1 MKKGNPETSPRIF
14 PAPDFPEF
22 PPIPAYVGDTLDRE
36 RRFSMPE
43 EESLVLKPRE
53 PLGEILLPQSKDELA
68 KFMDQGGWPILF
80 CRRFSPVP

>member
-1 MKKGNPETSPRIF
+1 
-14 PAPDFPEF
+14 
-22 PPIPAYVGDTLDRE
+22 
-36 RRFSMPE
+36 MPE